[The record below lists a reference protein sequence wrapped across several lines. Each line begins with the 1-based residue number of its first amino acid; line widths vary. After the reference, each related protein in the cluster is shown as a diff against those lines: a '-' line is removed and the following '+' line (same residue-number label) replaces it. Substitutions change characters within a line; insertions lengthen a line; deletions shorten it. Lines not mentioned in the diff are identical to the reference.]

1 MILLSYW
8 KLASH
13 FVMHISP
20 IRKGNFQMHLI
31 QNIQSPNP
39 NESCYGSLS
48 DYDNRTNRAMAKL
61 CEAAGESCQICPV
74 HMCQCLG
81 WPIAQPVKLRP
92 SATVAMVCQSKSPAS
107 EGSNQFL
114 APFRSAQPCKKS
126 KKPKVCSG
134 GDVEAKN
141 LGWLLNHTVI
151 AAIAWYI
158 VV

>member
-1 MILLSYW
+1 
-8 KLASH
+8 
-13 FVMHISP
+13 MHISP

-48 DYDNRTNRAMAKL
+48 DYDNRTHRAMAKL

-134 GDVEAKN
+134 GDVEAKKPWVAFKSYSHRSYRLVHCRLAIRHV
-141 LGWLLNHTVI
+141 LGWRRTL
-151 AAIAWYI
+151 
-158 VV
+158 